1 MAVITIP
8 FDYNEIS
15 HPQIIPICIADTD
28 ASGNPVHVGWIEH
41 GVVPVVDR
49 LIKIA
54 GRVLSDKY
62 RASEIAEYA
71 VHSLSRTHGSEIG
84 DRPTIKV
91 LNRARFHAEDLRV
104 GGRRARRNLDVE
116 LFVGTLDSLQDQ
128 FDLAAA
134 FEAEQMLD
142 KIVEQ
147 LDVLGLDD
155 VKELL
160 PLMLRNVEGH
170 ELTSQFGEKRNT
182 LTTRFYRGMR
192 KAAKA
197 AGVEWTRNI

>member
-8 FDYNEIS
+8 FNYSEIT
-15 HPQIIPICIADTD
+15 HPQIVPICIADTD
-28 ASGNPVHVGWIEH
+28 AKGNPVRAEWIEK
-41 GVVPVVDR
+41 GVVPVADR
-49 LIKIA
+49 LVSIA

-84 DRPTIKV
+84 DRPAIKV

-134 FEAEQMLD
+134 FETEQMLD

-147 LDVLGLDD
+147 LDILGLDD

-160 PLMLRNVEGH
+160 PWMLRNAEGH
-170 ELTSQFGEKRNT
+170 ELTREFGEKRNT

-197 AGVEWTRNI
+197 AGIVWA

>member
-8 FDYNEIS
+8 FDYSEIT
-15 HPQIIPICIADTD
+15 HPQTIPICIADTD
-28 ASGNPVHVGWIEH
+28 ANGNPVHAGWIEH

-49 LIKIA
+49 LVRIA

-62 RASEIAEYA
+62 RASEITEYA
-71 VHSLSRTHGSEIG
+71 VHSLSRIHGDNIG
-84 DRPTIKV
+84 DRPAIKV

-104 GGRRARRNLDVE
+104 GGRRARRKLDVE
-116 LFVGTLDSLQDQ
+116 LFVGTLDSLQYQ

-134 FEAEQMLD
+134 LEAEQMLD

-147 LDVLGLDD
+147 LDILGLDH

-160 PLMLRNVEGH
+160 PWMLRNADGH
-170 ELTSQFGEKRNT
+170 ELTSHFGQKRNT

-192 KAAKA
+192 KAANA
-197 AGVEWTRNI
+197 AGIVWE